1 MFFDVF
7 PTDHVIH
14 EQPHTQDRHLWLR
27 GINSVCADLHML
39 SRFVLPYRGVFP
51 PRVQNVTLSWADDPG
66 EGDIKALFYGQ
77 NESPLLNG

>member
-1 MFFDVF
+1 MDN
-7 PTDHVIH
+7 VIH
-14 EQPHTQDRHLWLR
+14 EQARTQDRRLWLR

-39 SRFVLPYRGVFP
+39 SRFFLPYRGVFP
-51 PRVQNVTLSWADDPG
+51 PRVQNVTLSWADDPR